1 MTEIDELR
9 RVAYGRTST
18 PAEEQ
23 AAAAAR
29 SQLAALEA
37 PQPETEQRSA
47 HDDSAGSVQPAD
59 HASETDAFETA
70 TFETYAFET
79 YAFETYDEPGYLRR
93 LASSWRVWAVP
104 AFVTFVIGIAI
115 TVASGLFVLQGLS
128 TGAPQ
133 PISLSEPE
141 SQPGNLD
148 RARALLGSAQ
158 SSEDIAPM
166 VDESIDPATTH
177 ALVSPS
183 EMRFFGANSLK
194 GHFCLIA
201 VDDTA
206 GSTFS
211 TCAPPE
217 RFARDG
223 VWVGTIA
230 DGVNLTMRW
239 DGENVT
245 ESRTPQ

>member
-9 RVAYGRTST
+9 RVAYGRTSS
-18 PAEEQ
+18 PAEE
-23 AAAAAR
+23 AAAAEAR

-37 PQPETEQRSA
+37 PQPGARQPPA
-47 HDDSAGSVQPAD
+47 HDGPVESVQPAD
-59 HASETDAFETA
+59 NDLATAAFETHDFD
-70 TFETYAFET
+70 TH
-79 YAFETYDEPGYLRR
+79 DEPGYLRR
-93 LASSWRVWAVP
+93 LASSWRVWAVT

-115 TVASGLFVLQGLS
+115 TVASGLFVLQGLRTS
-128 TGAPQ
+128 APQ
-133 PISLSEPE
+133 PFSVGEHAPE

-158 SSEDIAPM
+158 SSEDITPM
-166 VDESIDPATTH
+166 IDESIDPATTH

-183 EMRFFGANSLK
+183 DMRFFGANSLT
-194 GHFCLIA
+194 GHFCLVA
-201 VDDTA
+201 VDDAA

-217 RFARDG
+217 RFAREG
-223 VWVGTIA
+223 VWVGTTA

-239 DGENVT
+239 DGEKVT

>member
-18 PAEEQ
+18 PGEEA

-37 PQPETEQRSA
+37 PRPETRQPSA
-47 HDDSAGSVQPAD
+47 QDEPAESVQTAD
-59 HASETDAFETA
+59 DLAAAD
-70 TFETYAFET
+70 
-79 YAFETYDEPGYLRR
+79 FETYDEPGYLRR

-115 TVASGLFVLQGLS
+115 TVASGLFVLQGLRTS
-128 TGAPQ
+128 APQ
-133 PISLSEPE
+133 PISVGESEPG
-141 SQPGNLD
+141 SQPGNLE

-158 SSEDIAPM
+158 SADDIAPM
-166 VDESIDPATTH
+166 VNESVDPATTH
-177 ALVSPS
+177 AIVSPS
-183 EMRFFGANSLK
+183 DMRFFGANSLT

-201 VDDTA
+201 VDDAA
-206 GSTFS
+206 GSSVS

-230 DGVNLTMRW
+230 DGVNLTLRW
-239 DGENVT
+239 DGEKVT
-245 ESRTPQ
+245 ETRTPQ

>member
-18 PAEEQ
+18 PGEEA

-37 PQPETEQRSA
+37 PQPETRQPSA
-47 HDDSAGSVQPAD
+47 HDGPAESVQPAD
-59 HASETDAFETA
+59 DLATA
-70 TFETYAFET
+70 DFETYAV
-79 YAFETYDEPGYLRR
+79 ETYDEPGYLRR

-115 TVASGLFVLQGLS
+115 TVASGLFVLQGLRTS
-128 TGAPQ
+128 APQ
-133 PISLSEPE
+133 PISVGESEPG
-141 SQPGNLD
+141 SQPGNLE

-158 SSEDIAPM
+158 SADDIAPM
-166 VDESIDPATTH
+166 VNESVDPATTH

-183 EMRFFGANSLK
+183 DMRFFGANSLM

-201 VDDTA
+201 VDDAA
-206 GSTFS
+206 GSSVS

-230 DGVNLTMRW
+230 DGVNLTLRW
-239 DGENVT
+239 DGEKVT
-245 ESRTPQ
+245 ETRTPQ

>member
-37 PQPETEQRSA
+37 PQPGVRQPPA
-47 HDDSAGSVQPAD
+47 HDGPAESVRPAD
-59 HASETDAFETA
+59 NDLATAAFETA
-70 TFETYAFET
+70 D
-79 YAFETYDEPGYLRR
+79 FETYDFETRDEPEYLRR

-115 TVASGLFVLQGLS
+115 TVASGLFVLQGLRTS
-128 TGAPQ
+128 APQ
-133 PISLSEPE
+133 PISVGESEPG
-141 SQPGNLD
+141 SQPGNLE

-158 SSEDIAPM
+158 SADDIAPM
-166 VDESIDPATTH
+166 VNESVDPATTH

-183 EMRFFGANSLK
+183 HMRFFGANSLK
-194 GHFCLIA
+194 GHICLIA
-201 VDDTA
+201 VDDAA

-230 DGVNLTMRW
+230 DGVNLTLRW
-239 DGENVT
+239 DGEKVT
-245 ESRTPQ
+245 ETRTPQ

>member
-18 PAEEQ
+18 PAEE
-23 AAAAAR
+23 AASAAAR

-37 PQPETEQRSA
+37 PQPETCQPSA
-47 HDDSAGSVQPAD
+47 HDAPAESVQPAD
-59 HASETDAFETA
+59 DGFATAAFETA
-70 TFETYAFET
+70 AFET
-79 YAFETYDEPGYLRR
+79 HDEPGYLRR
-93 LASSWRVWAVP
+93 LAYSWRVWAVP

-115 TVASGLFVLQGLS
+115 TAASGLFVLQGLR
-128 TGAPQ
+128 TTAPQ
-133 PISLSEPE
+133 PISVGDSEPG
-141 SQPGNLD
+141 SQPGNLE

-158 SSEDIAPM
+158 SADDIAPM
-166 VDESIDPATTH
+166 VNESVDPATTH

-183 EMRFFGANSLK
+183 HMRFFGANSLK

-201 VDDTA
+201 VDDAA
-206 GSTFS
+206 GSSIS

-230 DGVNLTMRW
+230 DGVNLTLRW
-239 DGENVT
+239 DGEKVT
-245 ESRTPQ
+245 ETRTPQ